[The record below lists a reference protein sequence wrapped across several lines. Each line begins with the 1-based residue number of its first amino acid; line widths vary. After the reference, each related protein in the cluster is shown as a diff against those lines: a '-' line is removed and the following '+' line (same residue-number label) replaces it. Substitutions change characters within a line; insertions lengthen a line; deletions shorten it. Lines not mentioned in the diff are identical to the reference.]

1 MRRDD
6 MWRWFFHCTLN
17 NLQKNL
23 AEKEIPRPRSRMRYL
38 SGIQPTGRLH
48 LGNYFGMIRPAVQ
61 MQNEGEAYYFLA
73 DYHALT
79 GATAPGQLTS
89 LVAETYLDLLACG
102 VDPEKAVVF
111 RQSAVPE
118 VHELAWYLSTVTPMG
133 LLERRHSYKDKVA
146 KGISPSHGLFAYPVL
161 MAADILLYDADR
173 VPVGQDQKQHLEV
186 ARDIAGKFNERYG
199 QVFKLPE
206 SVIREDAG
214 VVPGVDGQKMSKS
227 YGNTLEIFAPE
238 KELHKKIM
246 GIKTDSNPVEAPK
259 VVEGSILWGL
269 ARLVGSEGERAE
281 YRRRMEQGGS
291 GYGDLKKSLA
301 DLVLKE
307 FEGMRKKREEL
318 VADPKRVEMWMRDGG
333 AKARKTA
340 EEVLKRVRAAV
351 GTQK

>member
-1 MRRDD
+1 
-6 MWRWFFHCTLN
+6 
-17 NLQKNL
+17 
-23 AEKEIPRPRSRMRYL
+23 
-38 SGIQPTGRLH
+38 
-48 LGNYFGMIRPAVQ
+48 MIRPAVELQ
-61 MQNEGEAYYFLA
+61 VKGEAYYFLA

-79 GATAPGQLTS
+79 GSSEVGQLEG
-89 LVAETYLDLLACG
+89 LVKETFLDLLACG
-102 VDPEKAVVF
+102 VDPERAVVF

-133 LLERRHSYKDKVA
+133 LLERCHSYKDKVA

-186 ARDIAGKFNERYG
+186 ARDIAGKFNDKYG

-206 SVIREDAG
+206 SIIREDAG

-238 KELHKKIM
+238 KDLRKKIM
-246 GIKTDSNPVEAPK
+246 AIKTDSTPVEAPK
-259 VVEGSILWGL
+259 AVEGSTLWGL
-269 ARLVGSEGERAE
+269 VRLMGTDAERSE
-281 YRRRMEQGGS
+281 YRAKMEKGGT
-291 GYGDLKKSLA
+291 GYGDLKKGLA
-301 DLVLKE
+301 DLVLRE
-307 FEGMRKKREEL
+307 FDGMRKKREEL
-318 VADPKRVEMWMRDGG
+318 ASDSPRVEQWMKEGA

-340 EEVLKRVRAAV
+340 EQVLARVRAAV

>member
-1 MRRDD
+1 

-133 LLERRHSYKDKVA
+133 LLERCHSYKDKVA
-146 KGISPSHGLFAYPVL
+146 KGIAASHGLFAYPVL

-246 GIKTDSNPVEAPK
+246 GIKTDSTPVEAPK

-351 GTQK
+351 GTRE

>member
-1 MRRDD
+1 
-6 MWRWFFHCTLN
+6 
-17 NLQKNL
+17 
-23 AEKEIPRPRSRMRYL
+23 MRYL

-48 LGNYFGMIRPAVQ
+48 LGNYFGMIRPAVELQ
-61 MQNEGEAYYFLA
+61 EKGEAYYFLA

-79 GATAPGQLTS
+79 GASEVGQLEG
-89 LVAETYLDLLACG
+89 LVKETFLDLLACG
-102 VDPEKAVVF
+102 VDPERAVVF

-133 LLERRHSYKDKVA
+133 LLERCHSYKDKVA

-186 ARDIAGKFNERYG
+186 ARDIAGKFNDKYG
-199 QVFKLPE
+199 SVFKLPE
-206 SVIREDAG
+206 SIIREDAG

-238 KELHKKIM
+238 KDLRKKIM
-246 GIKTDSNPVEAPK
+246 AIKTDSTPVEAPK
-259 VVEGSILWGL
+259 ALEGSTLWGL
-269 ARLVGSEGERAE
+269 VRLMGTDAERSE
-281 YRRRMEQGGS
+281 YRAKMEKGGT
-291 GYGDLKKSLA
+291 GYGDLKKGLA
-301 DLVLKE
+301 DLVLRE
-307 FEGMRKKREEL
+307 FDGMRKKREEL
-318 VADPKRVEMWMRDGG
+318 ASNLPRVEQWMKDGA

-340 EEVLKRVRAAV
+340 EQVLARVRAAV

>member
-1 MRRDD
+1 
-6 MWRWFFHCTLN
+6 
-17 NLQKNL
+17 
-23 AEKEIPRPRSRMRYL
+23 MRYL

-48 LGNYFGMIRPAVQ
+48 LGNYFGMIRPAVELQ
-61 MQNEGEAYYFLA
+61 SKGEAYYFLA

-79 GATAPGQLTS
+79 GVSEVGQLEG
-89 LVAETYLDLLACG
+89 LVKETFLDLLACG
-102 VDPEKAVVF
+102 VDPERAVVF

-133 LLERRHSYKDKVA
+133 LLERCHSYKDKIA

-186 ARDIAGKFNERYG
+186 ARDIAGKFNEKYG

-206 SVIREDAG
+206 SIIREDAG

-238 KELHKKIM
+238 KDLRKTIM
-246 GIKTDSNPVEAPK
+246 AIKTDSTPVEAPK
-259 VVEGSILWGL
+259 AVEGSTLWGL
-269 ARLVGSEGERAE
+269 VRLMGTDAERSE
-281 YRRRMEQGGS
+281 YRAKMEKGGT
-291 GYGDLKKSLA
+291 GYGDLKKGLA
-301 DLVLKE
+301 DLVLRE
-307 FEGMRKKREEL
+307 FDGMRKKREEL
-318 VADPKRVEMWMRDGG
+318 ASNLPRVEQWMKDGA

-340 EEVLKRVRAAV
+340 EQVLARVRAAV

>member
-1 MRRDD
+1 
-6 MWRWFFHCTLN
+6 
-17 NLQKNL
+17 
-23 AEKEIPRPRSRMRYL
+23 MRYL

-48 LGNYFGMIRPAVQ
+48 LGNYFGMIRPAVELQ
-61 MQNEGEAYYFLA
+61 SKGEAYYFLA

-79 GATAPGQLTS
+79 GASEVGQLEG
-89 LVAETYLDLLACG
+89 LVKETFLDLLACG
-102 VDPEKAVVF
+102 VDPERAVVF

-133 LLERRHSYKDKVA
+133 LLERCHSYKDKVA

-186 ARDIAGKFNERYG
+186 ARDIAGKFNDKYG

-206 SVIREDAG
+206 SIIREDAG

-238 KELHKKIM
+238 KDLRKKIM
-246 GIKTDSNPVEAPK
+246 AIKTDSTPVEAPK
-259 VVEGSILWGL
+259 ALEGSTLWGL
-269 ARLVGSEGERAE
+269 VRLMGTDAERSE
-281 YRRRMEQGGS
+281 YRAKMEKGGT
-291 GYGDLKKSLA
+291 GYGDLKKGLA
-301 DLVLKE
+301 DLVLRE
-307 FEGMRKKREEL
+307 FDGMRKKREEL
-318 VADPKRVEMWMRDGG
+318 ASNLPRVEQWMKDGA

-340 EEVLKRVRAAV
+340 EQVLARVRAAV

>member
-1 MRRDD
+1 
-6 MWRWFFHCTLN
+6 
-17 NLQKNL
+17 
-23 AEKEIPRPRSRMRYL
+23 MRYL

-48 LGNYFGMIRPAVQ
+48 LGNYFGMIRPSVELQ
-61 MQNEGEAYYFLA
+61 SKGEAYYFLA

-79 GATAPGQLTS
+79 GVSEVGQLEG
-89 LVAETYLDLLACG
+89 LVKETFLDLLACG
-102 VDPEKAVVF
+102 VDPERAVVF

-133 LLERRHSYKDKVA
+133 LLERCHSYKDKVA

-186 ARDIAGKFNERYG
+186 ARDIAGKFNDKYG

-206 SVIREDAG
+206 SIIRDDAG

-238 KELHKKIM
+238 KDLRKKIM
-246 GIKTDSNPVEAPK
+246 AIKTDSTPVEAPK
-259 VVEGSILWGL
+259 LLEGSTLWGL
-269 ARLVGSEGERAE
+269 VRLMGTDAERSE
-281 YRRRMEQGGS
+281 YRAKMEKGGT
-291 GYGDLKKSLA
+291 GYGDLKKGLA
-301 DLVLKE
+301 DLVLRE
-307 FEGMRKKREEL
+307 FDGMRKKREEL
-318 VADPKRVEMWMRDGG
+318 ASNPLRVEQWMKDGA

-340 EEVLKRVRAAV
+340 EQVLTRVRSAV

>member
-1 MRRDD
+1 
-6 MWRWFFHCTLN
+6 
-17 NLQKNL
+17 
-23 AEKEIPRPRSRMRYL
+23 MRYL

-48 LGNYFGMIRPAVQ
+48 LGNYFGMIRPAVELQ
-61 MQNEGEAYYFLA
+61 AKGEAYYFLA

-79 GATAPGQLTS
+79 GASEVGQLDG
-89 LVAETYLDLLACG
+89 LVKETFLDLLACG
-102 VDPEKAVVF
+102 VDPERAVVF

-133 LLERRHSYKDKVA
+133 LLERCHSYKDKVA

-186 ARDIAGKFNERYG
+186 ARDIAGKFNDKYG
-199 QVFKLPE
+199 SVFKLPE
-206 SVIREDAG
+206 SIIREDAG

-238 KELHKKIM
+238 KDLRKKIM
-246 GIKTDSNPVEAPK
+246 AIKTDSTPVEAPK
-259 VVEGSILWGL
+259 ALDGSTLWGL
-269 ARLVGSEGERAE
+269 VRLMGTDAERSE
-281 YRRRMEQGGS
+281 YRAKMEKGGT
-291 GYGDLKKSLA
+291 GYGDLKKGLA
-301 DLVLKE
+301 DLVLRE

-318 VADPKRVEMWMRDGG
+318 ASNSSRLDQWMKDGA

-340 EEVLKRVRAAV
+340 EQVLARVRAAV

>member
-133 LLERRHSYKDKVA
+133 LLERCHSYKDKVA
-146 KGISPSHGLFAYPVL
+146 KGIAASHGLFAYPVL

-246 GIKTDSNPVEAPK
+246 GIKTDSTPVEAPK

-351 GTQK
+351 GTRE

>member
-1 MRRDD
+1 
-6 MWRWFFHCTLN
+6 
-17 NLQKNL
+17 
-23 AEKEIPRPRSRMRYL
+23 MRYL

-48 LGNYFGMIRPAVQ
+48 LGNYFGMIRPAVELQ
-61 MQNEGEAYYFLA
+61 TKGEAYYFLA

-79 GATAPGQLTS
+79 GVSEVGQLEG
-89 LVAETYLDLLACG
+89 LVKETFLDLLACG
-102 VDPEKAVVF
+102 VDPERAVVF

-133 LLERRHSYKDKVA
+133 LLERCHSYKDKIA

-186 ARDIAGKFNERYG
+186 ARDIAGKFNEKYG

-206 SVIREDAG
+206 SIIREDAG

-238 KELHKKIM
+238 KDLRKKIM
-246 GIKTDSNPVEAPK
+246 AIKTDSTPVEAPK
-259 VVEGSILWGL
+259 AVEGSTLWGL
-269 ARLVGSEGERAE
+269 VRLMGTDAERSE
-281 YRRRMEQGGS
+281 YRAKMEKGGT
-291 GYGDLKKSLA
+291 GYGDLKKGLA
-301 DLVLKE
+301 DLVLRE
-307 FEGMRKKREEL
+307 FDGMRKKREEL
-318 VADPKRVEMWMRDGG
+318 ASNLPRVEQWMKDGA

-340 EEVLKRVRAAV
+340 EQVLARVRAAV
-351 GTQK
+351 GTRK

>member
-1 MRRDD
+1 
-6 MWRWFFHCTLN
+6 
-17 NLQKNL
+17 
-23 AEKEIPRPRSRMRYL
+23 MRYL

-48 LGNYFGMIRPAVQ
+48 LGNYFGMIRPAVELQ
-61 MQNEGEAYYFLA
+61 SKGEAYYFLA

-79 GATAPGQLTS
+79 GASEVGQLEG
-89 LVAETYLDLLACG
+89 LVKETFLDLLACG
-102 VDPEKAVVF
+102 VDPERAVVF

-133 LLERRHSYKDKVA
+133 LLERCHSYKDKVA

-186 ARDIAGKFNERYG
+186 ARDIAGKFNDKYG

-206 SVIREDAG
+206 SIIREDAG

-238 KELHKKIM
+238 KDLRKKIM
-246 GIKTDSNPVEAPK
+246 AIKTDSTPVEAPK
-259 VVEGSILWGL
+259 ALEGSTLWGL
-269 ARLVGSEGERAE
+269 VRLMGTDAERSE
-281 YRRRMEQGGS
+281 YRAKMEKGGT
-291 GYGDLKKSLA
+291 GYGDLKKGLA
-301 DLVLKE
+301 DLVLRE

-318 VADPKRVEMWMRDGG
+318 ASNSARVEQWMKEGA

-340 EEVLKRVRAAV
+340 EQVLARVRSAV

>member
-1 MRRDD
+1 
-6 MWRWFFHCTLN
+6 
-17 NLQKNL
+17 
-23 AEKEIPRPRSRMRYL
+23 
-38 SGIQPTGRLH
+38 
-48 LGNYFGMIRPAVQ
+48 MIRPAVELQ
-61 MQNEGEAYYFLA
+61 SKGEAYYFLA

-79 GATAPGQLTS
+79 GVSEVGQLEG
-89 LVAETYLDLLACG
+89 LVKETFLDLLACG
-102 VDPEKAVVF
+102 VDPERAVVF

-133 LLERRHSYKDKVA
+133 LLERCHSYKDKIA

-186 ARDIAGKFNERYG
+186 ARDIAGKFNEKYG

-206 SVIREDAG
+206 SIIREDAG

-238 KELHKKIM
+238 KDLRKKIM
-246 GIKTDSNPVEAPK
+246 AIKTDSTPVEAPK
-259 VVEGSILWGL
+259 AVEGSTLWGL
-269 ARLVGSEGERAE
+269 VRLMGTDAERSE
-281 YRRRMEQGGS
+281 YRAKMEKGGT
-291 GYGDLKKSLA
+291 GYGDLKKGLA
-301 DLVLKE
+301 DLVLRE
-307 FEGMRKKREEL
+307 FDGMRKKREEL
-318 VADPKRVEMWMRDGG
+318 ASNLPRVEQWMKDGA

-340 EEVLKRVRAAV
+340 EQVLARVRSAV